1 MEKKKEAKS
10 ICKINGSYKGLEKN
24 RKTGKKI
31 TEKTEP

>member
-1 MEKKKEAKS
+1 MKKRDTKS

-31 TEKTEP
+31 IEKTEL